1 MTDRER
7 APRREPQ
14 PDGSVRIYFA
24 APILH
29 HAEPRGFVTLR
40 EPMALEGW
48 QIGDPVSYIYD
59 DRGYGTPYVDRERL
73 LQWIRLLIVDHDAD
87 ILGRERDLSLSF
99 LIEET
104 VLGFFREARTRSRPP
119 SANSPAQESAHPS
132 SSA

>member
-1 MTDRER
+1 MSQVST
-7 APRREPQ
+7 PRRETQ
-14 PDGSVRIYFA
+14 PDGSVRIWFA

-29 HAEPRGFVTLR
+29 HAEPKGFVTLR
-40 EPMALEGW
+40 EPMALESW

-87 ILGRERDLSLSF
+87 ILGRERDLALSF

-104 VLGFFREARTRSRPP
+104 VLGFFRQGRTRLRPP
-119 SANSPAQESAHPS
+119 SEGSPAQESALPRS
-132 SSA
+132 NA